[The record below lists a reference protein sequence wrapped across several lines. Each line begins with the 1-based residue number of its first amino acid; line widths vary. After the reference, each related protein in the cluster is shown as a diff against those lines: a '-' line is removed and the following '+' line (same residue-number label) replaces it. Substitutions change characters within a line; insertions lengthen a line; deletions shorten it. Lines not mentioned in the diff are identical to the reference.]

1 MATET
6 DDDRMHTPK
15 ARLSW
20 ANQLVT
26 PKVGDMGGK
35 PKYSCTLIIPRTEE
49 AWLLRFK
56 AKCIEVAK
64 GEWGDKAEDMIKK
77 GKIKLPLRK
86 GEEKDELDGYDDTV
100 VFFGATSIRQPQIV
114 DRRKTR
120 VEPDDDSLVYSGA
133 YVRASIRLYA
143 TSKGGTPRVC
153 VGLGNLQWL
162 AHGER
167 LGGGGGVSAEDDFD
181 DLGDDGEAGDDDG
194 DPLF

>member
-35 PKYSCTLIIPRTEE
+35 PKYSCTLIIPRSETEFLKSFQ
-49 AWLLRFK
+49 AK
-56 AKCIEVAK
+56 ALEVAK
-64 GEWGDKAEDMIKK
+64 AEWGDKADEMIKK

-86 GEEKDELDGYDDTV
+86 GQEKDEHDGYDDTV
-100 VFFGATSIRQPQIV
+100 VFFGATSVRQPKIV
-114 DRRKTR
+114 DRRKNR
-120 VEPDDDSLVYSGA
+120 VEPDDDSLIYSGA

-167 LGGGGGVSAEDDFD
+167 LGGGGGPDPEDEFD
-181 DLGDDGEAGDDDG
+181 DVGDDGAEGDDDS
-194 DPLF
+194 LI